1 MKKSIKNLAVLFSL
15 VFTLVLSAGVTTVI
29 DADANE
35 GISTCSDLWEEDSFE
50 R

>member
-35 GISTCSDLWEEDSFE
+35 GISTCSDLWNEDFIE
-50 R
+50 Y